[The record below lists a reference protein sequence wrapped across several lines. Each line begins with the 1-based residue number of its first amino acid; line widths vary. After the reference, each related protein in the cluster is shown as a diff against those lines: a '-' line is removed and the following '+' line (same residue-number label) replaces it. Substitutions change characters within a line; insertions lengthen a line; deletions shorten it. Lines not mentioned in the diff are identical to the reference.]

1 MTTAAFW
8 VVAATSVAV
17 VLFMAGTS
25 RFLAAAIVGLSR
37 APGAR
42 ACGLASVSQRR
53 RHGLAIMVTGMAT
66 ILVGAVLSVV
76 WPGPLATFLM
86 LWATPGMTVG
96 GAIEAGTDSEMPV
109 RARSESVFS
118 PVFSPVFSSWVASF
132 GGVVPVGSSSEGALP
147 VSAPAEALSCRRCRM
162 GSCPHR
168 RDDEA
173 RIASATTR
181 ARRPRRMRA
190 PGHDS
195 GGGLGPG
202 AEVGMGLGAVGLG
215 AGFAPGPAAGF
226 FSGDPDGDDG
236 LGNDNGGSSPTGKQT
251 DRTLTQ
257 EDADRIFEEY
267 QVEEDETTMWKLTGY

>member
-25 RFLAAAIVGLSR
+25 RFLAAAFVGLSASVCMLVLGLSR

-42 ACGLASVSQRR
+42 AGGLASVSQRR

-76 WPGPLATFLM
+76 WPGPLATFVM

-96 GAIEAGTDSEMPV
+96 GAIEAGTNSETPV
-109 RARSESVFS
+109 RARSES
-118 PVFSPVFSSWVASF
+118 VFSPVFSSWVASF

-147 VSAPAEALSCRRCRM
+147 VSAPAEALSCRRRRM

-190 PGHDS
+190 PDHDS
-195 GGGLGPG
+195 GGTVRSGTVRGSRDGLSRAGHG
-202 AEVGMGLGAVGLG
+202 GCEDVRGLVLAR
-215 AGFAPGPAAGF
+215 GFRDRSDGGRGHAAG
-226 FSGDPDGDDG
+226 DG
-236 LGNDNGGSSPTGKQT
+236 
-251 DRTLTQ
+251 
-257 EDADRIFEEY
+257 
-267 QVEEDETTMWKLTGY
+267 